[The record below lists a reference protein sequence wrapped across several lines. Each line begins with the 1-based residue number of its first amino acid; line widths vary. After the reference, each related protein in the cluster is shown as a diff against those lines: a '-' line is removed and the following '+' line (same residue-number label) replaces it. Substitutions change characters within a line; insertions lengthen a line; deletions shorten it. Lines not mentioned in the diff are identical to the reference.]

1 MRPNDELL
9 QKIGQ
14 VRSKWKAF
22 VWMRGLAWVLG
33 LLVAGLAVGIYLAT
47 VTSVPLWVIRT
58 VSLVFL
64 GGMAVAAVWR
74 IWFGL
79 HRWAFRQALTAAG
92 VAAESGAGKA
102 RSQAR

>member
-33 LLVAGLAVGIYLAT
+33 LLVAALAIGIYLAT
-47 VTSVPLWVIRT
+47 DTSVSLSVIRNI
-58 VSLVFL
+58 SLLFAGAHGRRGSVE
-64 GGMAVAAVWR
+64 ADIAAPPCAH
-74 IWFGL
+74 GYP
-79 HRWAFRQALTAAG
+79 AG
-92 VAAESGAGKA
+92 PIRRREES
-102 RSQAR
+102 RS

>member
-33 LLVAGLAVGIYLAT
+33 LLVAALAIGIYLAT
-47 VTSVPLWVIRT
+47 VSSLPLAVIRT
-58 VSLVFL
+58 SKQGTCAFGYVNPI
-64 GGMAVAAVWR
+64 AAP
-74 IWFGL
+74 
-79 HRWAFRQALTAAG
+79 TAMSPTDAI
-92 VAAESGAGKA
+92 
-102 RSQAR
+102 R